1 MGILSTIVIPDEVVM
16 NKIYVVRDQ
25 KVMLDRDLAELYGV
39 ETKVLKQAV
48 RRNITRFPEDF
59 MFEMNKEEL
68 GVWRSQFVTSN
79 GDRQGLRYMPFC
91 FTEQGVTMLS
101 CVLSSE
107 RAIHVNIQ
115 IIRIYTRIREM
126 LLLHKDVS
134 LLVEQVEKKLLKQDQ
149 KIEVLFTYLNK
160 FIEKEDKPREEIGFK
175 RKGKS
180 EPVKSE
186 DAEL

>member
-1 MGILSTIVIPDEVVM
+1 MMGILNTITTPDEVVM
-16 NKIYVVRDQ
+16 NKIYIVREQ

-48 RRNITRFPEDF
+48 RRNLTRFPEDF
-59 MFEMNKEEL
+59 MFEMTKEEL
-68 GVWRSQFVTSN
+68 ENWRSQFVTSKE
-79 GDRQGLRYMPFC
+79 DRQGLRYMPFC

-101 CVLSSE
+101 CVLNSE

-134 LLVEQVEKKLLKQDQ
+134 LLVEQVEKKLLKQDE
-149 KIEVLFTYLNK
+149 KIEVLFTYLSK
-160 FIEKEDKPREEIGFK
+160 FIEKEDQPRREIGFK
-175 RKGKS
+175 RKCGKF
-180 EPVKSE
+180 
-186 DAEL
+186 

>member
-1 MGILSTIVIPDEVVM
+1 MSKSNIITIPDEVVM
-16 NKIYVVRDQ
+16 NKIYIVREQ

-48 RRNITRFPEDF
+48 RRNIARFPEDF
-59 MFEMNKEEL
+59 MFEMSKEEL
-68 GVWRSQFVTSN
+68 DNWRSQFVTSKE
-79 GDRQGLRYMPFC
+79 DRQGLRYMPFC

-101 CVLSSE
+101 CILNSE

-134 LLVEQVEKKLLKQDQ
+134 LLVEQVERKLLKQDE
-149 KIEVLFTYLNK
+149 KIEVLFTYLSK
-160 FIEKEDKPREEIGFK
+160 FIEKDDTPRKPIGFK
-175 RKGKS
+175 RKG
-180 EPVKSE
+180 E
-186 DAEL
+186 